1 MPSLKK
7 FSLFE
12 SELSTSNFNAV
23 PYSISYDDILIEID
37 KENHEHIISANIE
50 LMVNAEKCYYSQ
62 VRTNDL
68 ISFNNEFIIYCLES
82 SHNGNSPFLGKI
94 KTGREKILIFKLPR
108 KISKRVY
115 IDIIKNI
122 DKYPQERNIY
132 IECGLTQY
140 MDSESINSMIKL
152 IRKTEQERRSLFF
165 YNPGDKFT
173 SYLQLANIIN
183 MVPVKASDNNEI
195 DNFIKSR
202 ALSLYEQSQ
211 NRYVV
216 TDNFTNYIVE
226 PETVISI
233 GRLNNSCDI
242 CLTDERVSR
251 IHALIVNTANSL
263 YVIDCLSTNFTYING
278 WKAAPYCLNKL
289 KVNDI
294 VVFGKNMH
302 FKIKQI

>member
-12 SELSTSNFNAV
+12 SEITASNFNTT
-23 PYSISYDDILIEID
+23 PYSISYDDILMEID
-37 KENHEHIISANIE
+37 CENQKHIISANTEFVI
-50 LMVNAEKCYYSQ
+50 NGEKCYYSQ
-62 VRTNDL
+62 IKTNDL
-68 ISFNNEFIIYCLES
+68 ISFNNEFIIFSQEYNRDE
-82 SHNGNSPFLGKI
+82 NSPFIGKI
-94 KTGREKILIFKLPR
+94 KTDQGKIMVFKLPR
-108 KISKRVY
+108 KTSRRAY
-115 IDIIKNI
+115 IDILKTI
-122 DKYPQERNIY
+122 DDYPQEKNIY
-132 IECGLTQY
+132 IECNSIQY
-140 MDSESINSMIKL
+140 MDSESISSMIDL
-152 IRKTEQERRSLFF
+152 IRKMEQEKRSIFF
-165 YNPGDKFT
+165 YNPGDKFNT
-173 SYLQLANIIN
+173 YLKLANI
-183 MVPVKASDNNEI
+183 MKLVPVKISENNSI
-195 DNFIKSR
+195 DDFIKNRVS
-202 ALSLYEQSQ
+202 YGFKQSQ

-233 GRLNNSCDI
+233 GRLNKSCDI

-251 IHALIVNTANSL
+251 IHALIVNTSNSL

-278 WKAAPYCLNKL
+278 WKTPAYCLNKL